1 MMHRLTD
8 MTLDRYVKQGA
19 FGKFLHIRKWIPI
32 DGTWKF
38 PKAKA
43 LELYPSKPN
52 KSAEP
57 TLFSS
62 S

>member
-19 FGKFLHIRKWIPI
+19 FGKFFHIRQWIPI

-38 PKAKA
+38 PKASPRIVSNQAQQKHRA
-43 LELYPSKPN
+43 DS
-52 KSAEP
+52 
-57 TLFSS
+57 FQ
-62 S
+62 